1 MASALYGLNIVT
13 KKEHKDLKSRKE
25 NDLKDLKAQLE
36 AKVDQIKKEELD
48 KKISDLE
55 EELKQLDNNILKE
68 INNTGKGVLT
78 VKYLS
83 DWRSRALCYVVMKE
97 FILEP

>member
-36 AKVDQIKKEELD
+36 AKVD
-48 KKISDLE
+48 
-55 EELKQLDNNILKE
+55 
-68 INNTGKGVLT
+68 
-78 VKYLS
+78 
-83 DWRSRALCYVVMKE
+83 
-97 FILEP
+97 